1 MPTAKPISPATPK
14 PKNAVSRF
22 ISDTIAEMKKVTWL
36 TRQEIVYLT
45 GLVLIISITVGI
57 ILGGIDFGF
66 TKFIEKFLLKI

>member
-1 MPTAKPISPATPK
+1 MPTAKQISPTTPK
-14 PKNAVSRF
+14 SKNAISRF